1 MSVTPNAGS
10 EGRWGTLPLLDRLR
24 RRVRGRSWPVLSVFI
39 SIVALQLLVTVLSID
54 LMSAVRSYVTGESL
68 YSKGQKDAQLHLINY
83 AETQREED
91 YLLFLKSLEIPRG
104 DRMAREELQKTAFDR
119 DAARIFYLAGG
130 NHPDDID
137 RAIRLFRW
145 FQHTP
150 LMSDAIATWTK
161 GDRMVEELR
170 VLGERAHARVLA
182 GDLQA
187 LEVVNLRS
195 EVIRINKLLTPLEA
209 RFAAQISDAARLSER
224 TLLWFNLAMAVLLGL
239 SGSAFV
245 RRSVRVQ
252 AATQDEVRLRTESL
266 QRILD
271 SAAEG
276 LYGVDVAGRCTFI
289 NRSAL
294 QMLGY
299 RRESDLLGRDMHE
312 LVHHSDVTGT
322 RQRAELSA
330 VARSYREQR
339 ELHLVGEVFWRADGT
354 SFPVEYWSHPMLRN
368 GRVTGAVATFFDISE
383 RVNMQAALR
392 QGEVRMAGLVDAV
405 NDGVVSIDADER
417 IVQFNRAA
425 ERLFGIAATE
435 ALGSRVDRFIPRR
448 SLQKLVAQQR
458 ELRFDYVETGKVRE
472 LVGKRADGSDF
483 PLEASLSRLETERGT
498 LVTAVLR
505 DVTDLRNARAER
517 EAREALE
524 ASNRAKT
531 EFLSRMSHELR
542 TPLNAVL
549 GFAQLI
555 RLDTVKPPPPEHVER
570 LERIEDA
577 GAHLLALVNDVL
589 DLSRVESGQ
598 MTVSLEPL
606 DLRTAVEDA
615 ISMVLPLAG
624 MVGVK
629 TWISGRHDDFVTL
642 GLDDDEQVTVLADR
656 VRLRQVL
663 VNLLSNAVKYNRPGG
678 EVHVGWQII
687 DQRCE
692 VFVKDD
698 GVGMSPDKIDRLFEP
713 FNRLG
718 AENSKVEGTGIGLVL
733 SRRLMELMRGGLR
746 VESEKGR
753 GTMAFL
759 ALECSDAAP
768 ERPIGLPPP
777 SQHGDLDSTLRV
789 LYAEDNAVN
798 VEIVRQLVRLRPS
811 VALDTAESGTEAL
824 TKARRDHPDLILVDM
839 HLGDMTGLD
848 LAQLLRADPATAD
861 IRLVALSA
869 DALPEQIE
877 AAIAMGFEDYLT
889 KPVNF
894 RDLLNV
900 LDGRRQGRA
909 SADH

>member
-1 MSVTPNAGS
+1 M
-10 EGRWGTLPLLDRLR
+10 R
-24 RRVRGRSWPVLSVFI
+24 RRVQGRSWPVLSVFI
-39 SIVALQLLVTVLSID
+39 PIVALQLLVTVLSID

-68 YSKGQKDAQLHLINY
+68 YSKGQKDAQLHLVNY
-83 AETQREED
+83 AETRREED
-91 YLLFLKSLEIPRG
+91 YRLFLNSLEIPHG
-104 DRMAREELQKTAFDR
+104 DRMAREEMQKRSFDR
-119 DAARIFYLAGG
+119 DATRAFYLAGG

-150 LMSDAIATWTK
+150 FMSQAISTWTE
-161 GDRMVEELR
+161 GDRMVDELR
-170 VLGERAHARVLA
+170 LLGERAHARVLA

-187 LEVVNLRS
+187 PEVVNLRG

-209 RFAAQISDAARLSER
+209 RFAAELSDAARLSER
-224 TLLWFNLAMAVLLGL
+224 MLLWFNLAMALALGL

-252 AATQDEVRLRTESL
+252 AATEDEVRLRTESL

-276 LYGVDVAGRCTFI
+276 LYGVDVSGRCTFI
-289 NRSAL
+289 NRSAMH
-294 QMLGY
+294 MLGY
-299 RRESDLLGRDMHE
+299 RAESELLGREMHE
-312 LVHHSDVTGT
+312 LIHHSDASG
-322 RQRAELSA
+322 RRRPAGLSPL
-330 VARSYREQR
+330 ARSYCEQR
-339 ELHLVGEVFWRADGT
+339 ELHLVGEVFWRADGS
-354 SFPVEYWSHPMLRN
+354 SFPVEYWSHPMLKN

-383 RVNMQAALR
+383 RLNMQAALR
-392 QGEVRMAGLVDAV
+392 QGEVRMAGLVDTV

-425 ERLFGIAATE
+425 ERLFGVTVAD
-435 ALGSRVDRFIPRR
+435 ALGSRVERFIPRR
-448 SLQKLVAQQR
+448 SLQSLRSEQL
-458 ELRFDYVETGKVRE
+458 ELRFHYVETGKVRE
-472 LVGKRADGSDF
+472 LVGRRADGTEF
-483 PLEASLSRLETERGT
+483 PLEASLSRLETERGS

-505 DVTDLRNARAER
+505 DVSELRNARAER

-524 ASNRAKT
+524 ASNRAKS

-555 RLDTVKPPPPEHVER
+555 RLDATRPPPVEHVER
-570 LERIEDA
+570 LQRIEDA
-577 GAHLLALVNDVL
+577 GSHLLALVNDVL

-606 DLRTAVEDA
+606 DLRRSVEDA
-615 ISMVLPLAG
+615 ISMVLPMAG
-624 MVGVK
+624 LVGVK
-629 TWISGRHDDFVTL
+629 TWISGRQEDFVTL
-642 GLDDDEQVTVLADR
+642 GMEGDEEITVLADR

-678 EVHVGWQII
+678 EVRVGWRIEQGS
-687 DQRCE
+687 CE
-692 VFVKDD
+692 VFVRDD
-698 GVGMSPDKIDRLFEP
+698 GVGMGPDKIRQLFEP

-718 AENSKVEGTGIGLVL
+718 AENSKIEGTGIGLVL
-733 SRRLMELMRGGLR
+733 SRRLAELMGGSLR
-746 VESEKGR
+746 VESTAGR
-753 GTMAFL
+753 GTTAYL
-759 ALECSDAAP
+759 ALVSSE
-768 ERPIGLPPP
+768 ERPDEPRGLPPP
-777 SQHGDLDSTLRV
+777 SQHGDLDSALRV
-789 LYAEDNAVN
+789 LYAEDNDVN

-811 VALDTAESGTEAL
+811 VAFDTAESGSTAYA
-824 TKARRDHPDLILVDM
+824 KARRDRPDLILVDM

-848 LAQLLRADPATAD
+848 LARLLQADPVTAG

-869 DALPEQIE
+869 DALPEQID
-877 AAIAMGFEDYLT
+877 AALAMGFEGYLT

-900 LDGRRQGRA
+900 LDGRRA
-909 SADH
+909 EPAAV

>member
-1 MSVTPNAGS
+1 MNATPDAKS
-10 EGRWGTLPLLDRLR
+10 EGRWGVLPLLESFR
-24 RRVRGRSWPVLSVFI
+24 RRARGRSWPVLSVFI

-83 AETQREED
+83 AETQREQD
-91 YLLFLKSLEIPRG
+91 YQLFLKSLEIPRG
-104 DRMAREELQKTAFDR
+104 DRMAREEMQKPAFDEDLTR
-119 DAARIFYLAGG
+119 AFYLAGG
-130 NHPDDID
+130 NHPDDIG
-137 RAIRLFRW
+137 RAIRLFRG
-145 FQHTP
+145 FQHTRF
-150 LMSDAIATWTK
+150 MSQAIVTWTE
-161 GDRMVEELR
+161 GDRMVDELR
-170 VLGERAHARVLA
+170 VLGEKAHTRVLA

-187 LEVVNLRS
+187 PEVVNLRS

-209 RFAAQISDAARLSER
+209 RFAAELSDAARLTER
-224 TLLWFNLAMAVLLGL
+224 MLLWFNLTMAVVLGL
-239 SGSAFV
+239 SGWTFA

-252 AATQDEVRLRTESL
+252 AATQDELRLRTESL

-294 QMLGY
+294 HMLGY
-299 RRESDLLGRDMHE
+299 RSESDLLGREMHE
-312 LVHHSDVTGT
+312 LVHHSDASGK
-322 RQRAELSA
+322 RRRPESSPI
-330 VARSYREQR
+330 ARSYKEQR
-339 ELHLVGEVFWRADGT
+339 ELHIVDEVFWRADGS
-354 SFPVEYWSHPMLRN
+354 SFPVEYWSHPMLRH

-383 RVNMQAALR
+383 RVNLQAALR
-392 QGEVRMAGLVDAV
+392 QGEIRIAGLVDAV
-405 NDGVVSIDADER
+405 NDGVVSIDANER

-425 ERLFGIAATE
+425 ERLFGVAASE
-435 ALGSRVDRFIPRR
+435 ALGSNVERFIPRR
-448 SLQKLVAQQR
+448 PLQRRGAQQR

-472 LVGKRADGSDF
+472 LFGRRVDGSAF

-505 DVTDLRNARAER
+505 DVTDLQSARAER

-555 RLDTVKPPPPEHVER
+555 RLDAARPPPPEHVER
-570 LERIEDA
+570 LQRIEDA

-598 MTVSLEPL
+598 MTVNLEPL
-606 DLRTAVEDA
+606 DLRTSVEDA
-615 ISMVLPLAG
+615 ISMVLPLAA
-624 MVGVK
+624 VVDVK
-629 TWISGRHDDFVTL
+629 TWISGREDDFVTL
-642 GLDDDEQVTVLADR
+642 GMEDDAEVTVLADR

-663 VNLLSNAVKYNRPGG
+663 VNLLSNAVKYNRAGG
-678 EVHVGWQII
+678 EVRVGWQISEN
-687 DQRCE
+687 RCK

-698 GVGMSPDKIDRLFEP
+698 GLGMTPDKVERLFEP

-718 AENSKVEGTGIGLVL
+718 AENSKIEGTGIGLVL
-733 SRRLMELMRGGLR
+733 SRRLMELMRGGLD
-746 VESEKGR
+746 VDSGYGR
-753 GTMAFL
+753 GTTAIL
-759 ALECSDAAP
+759 TLECSQARP
-768 ERPIGLPPP
+768 EQPIGLPPP

-789 LYAEDNAVN
+789 LYAEDNDVN
-798 VEIVRQLVRLRPS
+798 VEIVRQVVRLRPS
-811 VALDTAESGTEAL
+811 VVFDSAESGSAAL
-824 TKARRDHPDLILVDM
+824 AKARRDQPDLILVDM
-839 HLGDMTGLD
+839 HLGDMTGFD
-848 LAQLLRADPATAD
+848 LALILHADPVTAH

-869 DALPEQIE
+869 DALPEQVE
-877 AAIAMGFEDYLT
+877 AALAMGFEDYLT

-900 LDGRRQGRA
+900 LDGRRHHGA
-909 SADH
+909 TP

>member
-1 MSVTPNAGS
+1 MNATSKAEAGA
-10 EGRWGTLPLLDRLR
+10 RWGSFPLLNRLR
-24 RRVRGRSWPVLSVFI
+24 GRFQGRSWPVLSVFI
-39 SIVALQLLVTVLSID
+39 PIVALQLLVTILSID
-54 LMSAVRSYVTGESL
+54 LMSGVRSYVTGESL

-91 YLLFLKSLEIPRG
+91 YQFFLKSLEIPRG
-104 DRMAREELQKTAFDR
+104 DRMAREEMQKTAFDKEATR
-119 DAARIFYLAGG
+119 AFYRSGG

-137 RAIRLFRW
+137 RAIRMFRW
-145 FQHTP
+145 LQHTP
-150 LMSDAIATWTK
+150 FLSAPIATWTE
-161 GDRMVEELR
+161 GDRMVDELR
-170 VLGERAHARVLA
+170 VLGEKAHARVLA

-187 LEVVNLRS
+187 PEVVNLRS

-209 RFAAQISDAARLSER
+209 RFASELSDAARLSER
-224 TLLWFNLAMAVLLGL
+224 MLLWFNLTMAVLLGL

-294 QMLGY
+294 RMLGFQA
-299 RRESDLLGRDMHE
+299 ESDLLGREMHV
-312 LVHHSDVTGT
+312 LIHHSDASG
-322 RQRAELSA
+322 RRRPAELSPI
-330 VARSYREQR
+330 ARSYGEQR
-339 ELHLVGEVFWRADGT
+339 ELHITNEVFWRADGS
-354 SFPVEYWSHPMLRN
+354 SFPVEYWSHPMLKQ

-383 RVNMQAALR
+383 RVHMQAALR
-392 QGEVRMAGLVDAV
+392 QGEIRMAGLVDAV
-405 NDGVVSIDADER
+405 NDGVVSIDSKER

-425 ERLFGIAATE
+425 ERLFGVAASE
-435 ALGSRVDRFIPRR
+435 AMGRSIERFIPRR
-448 SLQKLVAQQR
+448 SLKSLGAEKR
-458 ELRFDYVETGKVRE
+458 DLRFDYVETGKVRE
-472 LVGKRADGSDF
+472 LVGRRPDGSEF

-570 LERIEDA
+570 LQRIEDA

-598 MTVSLEPL
+598 PTVSLEPL
-606 DLRTAVEDA
+606 DLMTAVEDA

-624 MVGVK
+624 LVGVN
-629 TWISGRHDDFVTL
+629 TWISGRQGDFVTL
-642 GLDDDEQVTVLADR
+642 GMDDDEEVTVLADR

-678 EVHVGWQII
+678 EVRVGWQIYE
-687 DQRCE
+687 DRCE
-692 VFVKDD
+692 IFVKDD
-698 GVGMSPDKIDRLFEP
+698 GLGMTPDKIEQLFEP

-718 AENSKVEGTGIGLVL
+718 AENSKIEGTGIGLVL
-733 SRRLMELMRGGLR
+733 SRRLMELMHGALR
-746 VESEKGR
+746 LESGQEQGTTAYLTLRCSQARPEK
-753 GTMAFL
+753 
-759 ALECSDAAP
+759 SV
-768 ERPIGLPPP
+768 GLPPP
-777 SQHGDLDSTLRV
+777 SQHGDFDSTLRV
-789 LYAEDNAVN
+789 LYAEDNDVN
-798 VEIVRQLVRLRPS
+798 VEIVRQVVRLRPS
-811 VALDTAESGTEAL
+811 VVFDTAESGSAAFA
-824 TKARRDHPDLILVDM
+824 KARRDQPDLILVDM
-839 HLGDMTGLD
+839 HLGDMTGFD
-848 LAQLLRADPATAD
+848 LALTLRSDPATAH

-877 AAIAMGFEDYLT
+877 AALAMGFEDYLT

-900 LDGRRQGRA
+900 LDGRRHA
-909 SADH
+909 SV

>member
-1 MSVTPNAGS
+1 MEASTNARARA
-10 EGRWGTLPLLDRLR
+10 RWASLPVLE
-24 RRVRGRSWPVLSVFI
+24 RVRRWSRRRSWPVLSVFI
-39 SIVALQLLVTVLSID
+39 SIVALQVLVTVLSID

-68 YSKGQKDAQLHLINY
+68 YSKGEKDAQLHLIAY
-83 AETQREED
+83 AESHREAD
-91 YLLFLKSLEIPRG
+91 YRLFLSSLRMPRG
-104 DRMAREELQKTAFDR
+104 DRMAREEMQKDEFDV
-119 DAARIFYLAGG
+119 DATRQFYLAGG
-130 NHPDDID
+130 NHPDDIG

-145 FQHTP
+145 FQRTP
-150 LMSDAIATWTK
+150 FMAKAIATWTE
-161 GDRMVEELR
+161 GDRMVEEMR
-170 VLGERAHARVLA
+170 VLAEKAHARVLA

-187 LEVVNLRS
+187 PEVVNLKN
-195 EVIRINKLLTPLEA
+195 EIARINGILTPLEA
-209 RFAAQISDAARLSER
+209 RFAAELSDAARLSER
-224 TLLWFNLAMAVLLGL
+224 LLIWFNLGMAVLLGM

-245 RRSVRVQ
+245 RRSVRLQ
-252 AATQDEVRLRTESL
+252 ASAEDEVRLRTESL

-299 RRESDLLGRDMHE
+299 RAESDLLGRDMHA
-312 LVHHSDVTGT
+312 LIHHSDASG
-322 RQRAELSA
+322 RRLPSELSPISH
-330 VARSYREQR
+330 SYREHR
-339 ELHLVGEVFWRADGT
+339 ALHIAAEVFWRSDGT

-392 QGEVRMAGLVDAV
+392 QGEIRMAGLVDAV

-425 ERLFGIAATE
+425 ERLFGVNASE
-435 ALGSRVDRFIPRR
+435 ALGCSVERFIPRG
-448 SLQKLVAQQR
+448 SLQRAGAERR
-458 ELRFDYVETGKVRE
+458 ELRFDYIETGKVRE
-472 LVGKRADGSDF
+472 LFGRRADGSRF

-498 LVTAVLR
+498 LVTAILR
-505 DVTDLRNARAER
+505 DVTDLQNVRAER

-549 GFAQLI
+549 GFARLM
-555 RLDTVKPPPPEHVER
+555 RLDTGKPPPPEHIER

-624 MVGVK
+624 VVGVR
-629 TWISGRHDDFVTL
+629 TWISGRQNDFVTL
-642 GLDDDEQVTVLADR
+642 GLDDDGQVTVLADR

-663 VNLLSNAVKYNRPGG
+663 VNLLSNAVKYNRSGG
-678 EVHVGWQII
+678 EVRVGWQLG
-687 DQRCE
+687 DSRCE

-698 GVGMSPDKIDRLFEP
+698 GAGMGPDKIDQLFEP

-718 AENSKVEGTGIGLVL
+718 AENSKIEGTGIGLVL
-733 SRRLMELMRGGLR
+733 SRRLAELMRGQLR
-746 VESEKGR
+746 IESALGV
-753 GTMAFL
+753 GTTAFIT
-759 ALECSDAAP
+759 LECSS
-768 ERPIGLPPP
+768 ERPRHPIGLPPP
-777 SQHGDLDSTLRV
+777 SQHGELDSPLRV
-789 LYAEDNAVN
+789 LYAEDNDVN
-798 VEIVRQLVRLRPS
+798 VEIVRQVVRLRPA
-811 VALDTAESGTEAL
+811 VAFDTAGSGAAAFA
-824 TKARRDHPDLILVDM
+824 KARRDQPDLLLVDM
-839 HLGDMTGLD
+839 HLGDMTGFD
-848 LAQLLRADPATAD
+848 LAQALRSDPATAH

-877 AAIAMGFEDYLT
+877 AALAMGFEDYLT

-894 RDLLNV
+894 RELLNV
-900 LDGRRQGRA
+900 LDGRGNRRGHA
-909 SADH
+909 

>member
-1 MSVTPNAGS
+1 MEASSNARAAA
-10 EGRWGTLPLLDRLR
+10 RWASSPVLE
-24 RRVRGRSWPVLSVFI
+24 RVRQWARRRSWPVLSVFI
-39 SIVALQLLVTVLSID
+39 SIVSLQLLVTVLSID

-68 YSKGQKDAQLHLINY
+68 YSKGEKDAQLHLIAY
-83 AETQREED
+83 AESHREED
-91 YLLFLKSLEIPRG
+91 YRLFLSSLRKPSG
-104 DRMAREELQKTAFDR
+104 DRMAREEMQKDDFDIEATR
-119 DAARIFYLAGG
+119 QHYLAGG
-130 NHPDDID
+130 NHPDDIG

-150 LMSDAIATWTK
+150 FMAKAIATWTE
-161 GDRMVEELR
+161 GDRMVEEMRL
-170 VLGERAHARVLA
+170 LAEKAHARVLA

-187 LEVVNLRS
+187 PEVVNLRH
-195 EVIRINKLLTPLEA
+195 EIMRINGVLTPLEA
-209 RFAAQISDAARLSER
+209 RFAAELSDAARLSEQ
-224 TLLWFNLAMAVLLGL
+224 LLIWFNLGMAVLLGT
-239 SGSAFV
+239 SGSVFV
-245 RRSVRVQ
+245 RRSVRLQ
-252 AATQDEVRLRTESL
+252 ASAEDEVRLRTESL

-276 LYGVDVAGRCTFI
+276 LYGVDIAGRCTFI

-299 RRESDLLGRDMHE
+299 RAESDLLGRDMHA
-312 LVHHSDVTGT
+312 LVHHSDASG
-322 RQRAELSA
+322 RKLPPDRSPISH
-330 VARSYREQR
+330 SYREQR
-339 ELHLVGEVFWRADGT
+339 ARHIAAEVFWRSDGT

-425 ERLFGIAATE
+425 ERLFGVNASE
-435 ALGSRVDRFIPRR
+435 AIGCSIERFIPRG
-448 SLQKLVAQQR
+448 SLRRAGAERR

-472 LVGKRADGSDF
+472 LFGRRADGSQF

-498 LVTAVLR
+498 LVTAILR
-505 DVTDLRNARAER
+505 DVTDLQNARAER

-524 ASNRAKT
+524 ASNRAKS

-549 GFAQLI
+549 GFARLI
-555 RLDTVKPPPPEHVER
+555 RLDTARPPPPEHVER
-570 LERIEDA
+570 LQRIEDA

-606 DLRTAVEDA
+606 DLRTAVADA

-624 MVGVK
+624 VVGVK
-629 TWISGRHDDFVTL
+629 TWISGRQNDFVTL
-642 GLDDDEQVTVLADR
+642 GLGDDEQVTVLADR

-663 VNLLSNAVKYNRPGG
+663 VNLLSNAVKYNRSGG
-678 EVHVGWQII
+678 EVRVGWQIG
-687 DQRCE
+687 DGRCE

-698 GVGMSPDKIDRLFEP
+698 GVGMGPDKLDQLFEP

-718 AENSKVEGTGIGLVL
+718 AENSKIEGTGIGLVL
-733 SRRLMELMRGGLR
+733 SRRLMELMRGQLR
-746 VESEKGR
+746 LDSTLGA
-753 GTMAFL
+753 GTTAFMT
-759 ALECSDAAP
+759 LERSS
-768 ERPIGLPPP
+768 ERPRQSIGLPPP
-777 SQHGDLDSTLRV
+777 SQHGELDSPLRV
-789 LYAEDNAVN
+789 LYAEDNDVN
-798 VEIVRQLVRLRPS
+798 VEIVRQVMRLRPA
-811 VALDTAESGTEAL
+811 VAFDTAESGAAAFA
-824 TKARRDHPDLILVDM
+824 KARRDQPDLILVDM
-839 HLGDMTGLD
+839 HLGDMTGFD
-848 LAQLLRADPATAD
+848 LAQALHADPGTAH

-869 DALPEQIE
+869 DALPEQIS
-877 AAIAMGFEDYLT
+877 AALAMGFEGYLT

-894 RDLLNV
+894 RELLDV
-900 LDGRRQGRA
+900 LDGRSQRHEAG
-909 SADH
+909 

>member
-1 MSVTPNAGS
+1 MNATPDAKS
-10 EGRWGTLPLLDRLR
+10 EGRWGVLPLLDSLR
-24 RRVRGRSWPVLSVFI
+24 RRVHGRSWPVLSVFI
-39 SIVALQLLVTVLSID
+39 SIVGLQLLVTVLSID

-83 AETQREED
+83 AETQREQD
-91 YLLFLKSLEIPRG
+91 YQQFLKSLEIPRG
-104 DRMAREELQKTAFDR
+104 DRMAREEMQKVVFDE
-119 DAARIFYLAGG
+119 DATWAFYLAGG
-130 NHPDDID
+130 NHPDDIS

-150 LMSDAIATWTK
+150 FMSHAIATWTE
-161 GDRMVEELR
+161 GDRMVDELR
-170 VLGERAHARVLA
+170 VLGENAHARVLA

-187 LEVVNLRS
+187 PEVVNLRR

-209 RFAAQISDAARLSER
+209 RFAAQLSDAARLTER
-224 TLLWFNLAMAVLLGL
+224 MLLWFNLAMALLLGL

-252 AATQDEVRLRTESL
+252 AATQHEVRLRTESL

-294 QMLGY
+294 HMLGY
-299 RRESDLLGRDMHE
+299 GAEAELLGRDMHA
-312 LVHHSDVTGT
+312 LIHHSDASGT
-322 RQRAELSA
+322 RRPAESSPI
-330 VARSYREQR
+330 ARSYREQR
-339 ELHLVGEVFWRADGT
+339 ELHIVGEVFWRADGT
-354 SFPVEYWSHPMLRN
+354 SFPVEYWSHPMLRH

-392 QGEVRMAGLVDAV
+392 QGEIRMAGLVDAV
-405 NDGVVSIDADER
+405 NDGVVTIDADER
-417 IVQFNRAA
+417 IVHFNRAA
-425 ERLFGIAATE
+425 ERLFGVAATE
-435 ALGSRVDRFIPRR
+435 ALGSKVERFIPRR
-448 SLQKLVAQQR
+448 PLLREAAEKR

-472 LVGKRADGSDF
+472 LFGRRADGSEF
-483 PLEASLSRLETERGT
+483 PLEASLSRLETDRGT

-505 DVTDLRNARAER
+505 DVTDLQNARAER

-555 RLDTVKPPPPEHVER
+555 RLDTARPPPPEHVER
-570 LERIEDA
+570 LQRIEDA

-598 MTVSLEPL
+598 MTVDLEPL
-606 DLRTAVEDA
+606 DLRTSVEDA

-624 MVGVK
+624 LVDVK
-629 TWISGRHDDFVTL
+629 TWISGREDDFVTL
-642 GLDDDEQVTVLADR
+642 GMEDDEEVTVLADR

-678 EVHVGWQII
+678 EVRVGWQITGSG
-687 DQRCE
+687 CK

-698 GVGMSPDKIDRLFEP
+698 GLGMTPDKIEQLFEP

-718 AENSKVEGTGIGLVL
+718 AEKSKIEGTGIGLVL
-733 SRRLMELMRGGLR
+733 SRRLMELMHGGL
-746 VESEKGR
+746 EIDSGYGR
-753 GTMAFL
+753 GTTAIL
-759 ALECSDAAP
+759 TLECS
-768 ERPIGLPPP
+768 ESRPSQPVGLPPP
-777 SQHGDLDSTLRV
+777 SQHGELDSTLRV
-789 LYAEDNAVN
+789 LYAEDNDVN
-798 VEIVRQLVRLRPS
+798 VEIVRQVVRLRPS
-811 VALDTAESGTEAL
+811 VVFDSADSGAAALA
-824 TKARRDHPDLILVDM
+824 KARRDAPDLILVDM
-839 HLGDMTGLD
+839 HLGDMTGFD
-848 LAQLLRADPATAD
+848 LAQLLQADPGTAH

-869 DALPEQIE
+869 DALPEQVE
-877 AAIAMGFEDYLT
+877 AAMAMGFEDYLT

-900 LDGRRQGRA
+900 LDGRRHGA
-909 SADH
+909 TA